1 MVIAFAGWNDAGG
14 ASTWAI
20 RSLIEKTIATEIL
33 TFDSEEFY
41 DFSRERPTVHLD
53 GESRSLSW
61 PKNTISLSNDG
72 SLLLMEGVEPQLNWK
87 SFTQN
92 ILAEAQNHNVSMII
106 TLGSL
111 LAEVPHSRPVLIHG
125 VSENTEI
132 NKSYGLQ
139 TSSYE
144 GPTGIIGVINQLS
157 TDAGIPNMSFWA
169 TVPNYVAGAESPKA
183 ALALIEKLKT
193 TLNLSL
199 NTTDLEIASS
209 AYERQI
215 NQIIEGDPD
224 TSKYVDELEDNYDA
238 GDYEIASPED
248 FVKDVNG
255 LQFPIQKEDVWSDT
269 DENFYDKIRGQR
281 VVKGYGT
288 QQSVNMALNS

>member
-1 MVIAFAGWNDAGG
+1 MSEFGMDIDDSSTKAPVMVIAFAGWNDAGG

-53 GESRSLSW
+53 GESRFLSW

-72 SLLLMEGVEPQLNWK
+72 SLLLMEGVEPQLNWQT
-87 SFTQN
+87 FTQN
-92 ILAEAQNHNVSMII
+92 ILAEAKKYNVSMII

-132 NKSYGLQ
+132 NRTYGLQ

-183 ALALIEKLKT
+183 ALALIERLKT

-215 NQIIEGDPD
+215 NQIIEGDED
-224 TSKYVDELEDNYDA
+224 TSKYVDELEDSYDA
-238 GDYEIASPED
+238 GDYEVASPED
-248 FVKDVNG
+248 FVKDV
-255 LQFPIQKEDVWSDT
+255 
-269 DENFYDKIRGQR
+269 ENFLRDQD
-281 VVKGYGT
+281 
-288 QQSVNMALNS
+288 

>member
-1 MVIAFAGWNDAGG
+1 MSEFGMDIDDSSTKAPVMVIAFAGWNDAGG

-33 TFDSEEFY
+33 TFNPEEFY

-53 GESRSLSW
+53 GESRFLSW

-72 SLLLMEGVEPQLNWK
+72 SLLLMEGVEPQLNWQT
-87 SFTQN
+87 FTQN
-92 ILAEAQNHNVSMII
+92 ILAEAQKYNVSMII

-132 NKSYGLQ
+132 NRTYGLQ

-183 ALALIEKLKT
+183 ALALIERLKT

-215 NQIIEGDPD
+215 NQIIEGDED

-238 GDYEIASPED
+238 GDYEVASPED
-248 FVKDVNG
+248 FVKDV
-255 LQFPIQKEDVWSDT
+255 
-269 DENFYDKIRGQR
+269 ENFLRDQD
-281 VVKGYGT
+281 
-288 QQSVNMALNS
+288 

>member
-1 MVIAFAGWNDAGG
+1 MSEFGMDIDDSSTKAPVMVIAFAGWNDAGG

-33 TFDSEEFY
+33 TFDSEDYY

-53 GESRSLSW
+53 GESRFLSW
-61 PKNTISLSNDG
+61 PKNTISLSDDG

-87 SFTQN
+87 TFTQN
-92 ILAEAQNHNVSMII
+92 ILAEAQNHKVSMII

-248 FVKDVNG
+248 FVKDV
-255 LQFPIQKEDVWSDT
+255 
-269 DENFYDKIRGQR
+269 ENFLRDQD
-281 VVKGYGT
+281 
-288 QQSVNMALNS
+288 

>member
-1 MVIAFAGWNDAGG
+1 MIKVLSMSEFGMNIDDSTTKAPIMVIAFAGWNDAGG

-20 RSLIEKTIATEIL
+20 RTLIEKTIATEIL

-53 GESRSLSW
+53 GESRFLSW

-72 SLLLMEGVEPQLNWK
+72 SLLLMEGVEPQLNWQT
-87 SFTQN
+87 FTQN
-92 ILAEAQNHNVSMII
+92 ILAEAKKYNVSMII

-132 NKSYGLQ
+132 NRTYGLQ

-183 ALALIEKLKT
+183 ALALIERLKT

-215 NQIIEGDPD
+215 NQIIEGDED

-238 GDYEIASPED
+238 GDYEVASPED
-248 FVKDVNG
+248 FVKDV
-255 LQFPIQKEDVWSDT
+255 
-269 DENFYDKIRGQR
+269 ENFLRNQD
-281 VVKGYGT
+281 
-288 QQSVNMALNS
+288 

>member
-1 MVIAFAGWNDAGG
+1 MSEFGMITDESSTKAPIMVIAFAGWNDAGG

-53 GESRSLSW
+53 GESRFLSW

-72 SLLLMEGVEPQLNWK
+72 SLLLMEGVEPQLNWQT
-87 SFTQN
+87 FTQN
-92 ILAEAQNHNVSMII
+92 ILAEAQKYNVSMII

-132 NKSYGLQ
+132 NRTYGLQ

-183 ALALIEKLKT
+183 ALALIERLKT

-215 NQIIEGDPD
+215 NQIIEGDED
-224 TSKYVDELEDNYDA
+224 TSKYVDELENNYDA
-238 GDYEIASPED
+238 GDYEVASPED
-248 FVKDVNG
+248 FVKDV
-255 LQFPIQKEDVWSDT
+255 
-269 DENFYDKIRGQR
+269 ENFLRDQD
-281 VVKGYGT
+281 
-288 QQSVNMALNS
+288 

>member
-1 MVIAFAGWNDAGG
+1 MIKVLSMSEFGMNIDDSSTKDPIMVIAFAGWNDAGG

-72 SLLLMEGVEPQLNWK
+72 SLILMEGVEPQLNWQT
-87 SFTQN
+87 FTQN
-92 ILAEAQNHNVSMII
+92 ILAEAQKYNVSMII

-132 NKSYGLQ
+132 NRTYGLQ

-238 GDYEIASPED
+238 GDYEVASPED
-248 FVKDVNG
+248 FVKDV
-255 LQFPIQKEDVWSDT
+255 
-269 DENFYDKIRGQR
+269 ENFLRDQD
-281 VVKGYGT
+281 
-288 QQSVNMALNS
+288 

>member
-1 MVIAFAGWNDAGG
+1 MSEFGMDIDDSSTKAPVMVIAFAGWNDAGG

-20 RSLIEKTIATEIL
+20 RSLIEKTVATEIL

-53 GESRSLSW
+53 GESRFLSW

-72 SLLLMEGVEPQLNWK
+72 SLLLMEGVEPQLNWQT
-87 SFTQN
+87 FTQN
-92 ILAEAQNHNVSMII
+92 ILAEAQKYNVSMII

-132 NKSYGLQ
+132 NRTYGLQ

-183 ALALIEKLKT
+183 ALALIERLKT

-215 NQIIEGDPD
+215 NQIIEGDED

-238 GDYEIASPED
+238 GDYEVASPED
-248 FVKDVNG
+248 FVKDV
-255 LQFPIQKEDVWSDT
+255 
-269 DENFYDKIRGQR
+269 ENFLRDQD
-281 VVKGYGT
+281 
-288 QQSVNMALNS
+288 

>member
-1 MVIAFAGWNDAGG
+1 MSEFGMNIDDSSTKAPIMVIAFAGWNDAGG

-53 GESRSLSW
+53 GESRFLSW

-72 SLLLMEGVEPQLNWK
+72 SLLLMEGVEPQLNWQT
-87 SFTQN
+87 FTQN
-92 ILAEAQNHNVSMII
+92 ILAEAKKYNVSMII

-132 NKSYGLQ
+132 NRTYGLQ

-183 ALALIEKLKT
+183 ALALIERLKT

-215 NQIIEGDPD
+215 NQIIEGDED
-224 TSKYVDELEDNYDA
+224 TSKYVDELENNYDA
-238 GDYEIASPED
+238 GDYEVASPED
-248 FVKDVNG
+248 FVKDV
-255 LQFPIQKEDVWSDT
+255 
-269 DENFYDKIRGQR
+269 ENFLRDQD
-281 VVKGYGT
+281 
-288 QQSVNMALNS
+288 

>member
-1 MVIAFAGWNDAGG
+1 MIKVLSMSEFGMDIDDSSTKAPIMVLAFAGWNDAGG

-41 DFSRERPTVHLD
+41 DFSRERPTVQLD
-53 GESRSLSW
+53 GESRFLSW

-72 SLLLMEGVEPQLNWK
+72 SLLFMEGVEPQLNWQT
-87 SFTQN
+87 FTQN
-92 ILAEAQNHNVSMII
+92 ILAEAQKYNVSMII
-106 TLGSL
+106 TLGAL

-132 NKSYGLQ
+132 NRTYGLQ

-144 GPTGIIGVINQLS
+144 GPTGIVGVINQLS

-183 ALALIEKLKT
+183 ALALIERLKT

-215 NQIIEGDPD
+215 NQIIEGDED
-224 TSKYVDELEDNYDA
+224 TSKYVDELEDSYDA
-238 GDYEIASPED
+238 GDYEVASPED
-248 FVKDVNG
+248 FVKDV
-255 LQFPIQKEDVWSDT
+255 
-269 DENFYDKIRGQR
+269 ENFLRNQD
-281 VVKGYGT
+281 
-288 QQSVNMALNS
+288 

>member
-1 MVIAFAGWNDAGG
+1 MIKVLSMSEFGMDIDDSSTKAPVMVIAFAGWNDAGG

-20 RSLIEKTIATEIL
+20 RSLIEKTIATEVL

-53 GESRSLSW
+53 GESRFLSW

-72 SLLLMEGVEPQLNWK
+72 SLLLMEGVEPQLNWQT
-87 SFTQN
+87 FTQN
-92 ILAEAQNHNVSMII
+92 VLAEAQKYNVSMII

-132 NKSYGLQ
+132 NRTYGLQ

-183 ALALIEKLKT
+183 ALALIERLKT

-215 NQIIEGDPD
+215 NQIIEGDED

-238 GDYEIASPED
+238 GDYEVASPED
-248 FVKDVNG
+248 FVKDV
-255 LQFPIQKEDVWSDT
+255 
-269 DENFYDKIRGQR
+269 ENFLRDQD
-281 VVKGYGT
+281 
-288 QQSVNMALNS
+288 

>member
-1 MVIAFAGWNDAGG
+1 MSEFGMNIDDSSTKDPIMVIAFAGWNDAGG

-72 SLLLMEGVEPQLNWK
+72 SLLLMEGVEPQLNWQT
-87 SFTQN
+87 FTQN
-92 ILAEAQNHNVSMII
+92 ILAEAQKYNVSMII

-132 NKSYGLQ
+132 NRTYGLQ

-238 GDYEIASPED
+238 GDYEVASPED
-248 FVKDVNG
+248 FVKDV
-255 LQFPIQKEDVWSDT
+255 
-269 DENFYDKIRGQR
+269 ENFLRDQD
-281 VVKGYGT
+281 
-288 QQSVNMALNS
+288 

>member
-1 MVIAFAGWNDAGG
+1 MSEFGMITDESSTKAPIMVLAFAGWNDAGG
-14 ASTWAI
+14 ASTCAI
-20 RSLIEKTIATEIL
+20 RSLIEKTIATEII
-33 TFDSEEFY
+33 TFDSEGYY

-53 GESRSLSW
+53 GESRFLSW
-61 PKNTISLSNDG
+61 PKNTISLSDDG

-87 SFTQN
+87 TFTQN

-111 LAEVPHSRPVLIHG
+111 LAEVPHSRPVLIYG

-248 FVKDVNG
+248 FVKDV
-255 LQFPIQKEDVWSDT
+255 
-269 DENFYDKIRGQR
+269 ENFLRDQD
-281 VVKGYGT
+281 
-288 QQSVNMALNS
+288 

>member
-1 MVIAFAGWNDAGG
+1 MSEFGMNIDDSSTKAPIMVIAFAGWNDAGG

-41 DFSRERPTVHLD
+41 DFSRERPTVQLD
-53 GESRSLSW
+53 GESRFLSW

-72 SLLLMEGVEPQLNWK
+72 SLLLMEGVEPQLNWQT
-87 SFTQN
+87 FTQN
-92 ILAEAQNHNVSMII
+92 ILAEAQKYNVSMII

-132 NKSYGLQ
+132 NRTYGLQ

-183 ALALIEKLKT
+183 ALALIERLKT

-215 NQIIEGDPD
+215 NQIIEGDED
-224 TSKYVDELEDNYDA
+224 TSKYVDELEDSYDA
-238 GDYEIASPED
+238 GDYEVASPED
-248 FVKDVNG
+248 FVKDV
-255 LQFPIQKEDVWSDT
+255 
-269 DENFYDKIRGQR
+269 ENFLRDQD
-281 VVKGYGT
+281 
-288 QQSVNMALNS
+288 

>member
-1 MVIAFAGWNDAGG
+1 MIKVLSMSEFGMDIDDSSTKAPVMVIAFAGWNDAGG

-20 RSLIEKTIATEIL
+20 RSLIEKTIATEVL

-53 GESRSLSW
+53 GESRFLSW

-72 SLLLMEGVEPQLNWK
+72 SLLLMEGVEPQLNWQT
-87 SFTQN
+87 FTQN
-92 ILAEAQNHNVSMII
+92 ILAEAQKYNVSMII

-132 NKSYGLQ
+132 NRTYGLQ

-183 ALALIEKLKT
+183 ALALIERLKT

-215 NQIIEGDPD
+215 NQIIEGDED

-238 GDYEIASPED
+238 GDYEVASPED
-248 FVKDVNG
+248 FVKDV
-255 LQFPIQKEDVWSDT
+255 
-269 DENFYDKIRGQR
+269 ENFLRDQD
-281 VVKGYGT
+281 
-288 QQSVNMALNS
+288 

>member
-1 MVIAFAGWNDAGG
+1 MNIDDSATKAPIMVIAFAGWNDAGG

-53 GESRSLSW
+53 GESRFLSW

-72 SLLLMEGVEPQLNWK
+72 SLLLMEGVEPQLNWQT
-87 SFTQN
+87 FTQN
-92 ILAEAQNHNVSMII
+92 ILAEAQKYNVSMII

-132 NKSYGLQ
+132 NRTYGLQ

-183 ALALIEKLKT
+183 ALALIERLKT

-215 NQIIEGDPD
+215 NQIIEGDED

-238 GDYEIASPED
+238 GDYEVASPED
-248 FVKDVNG
+248 FVKDV
-255 LQFPIQKEDVWSDT
+255 
-269 DENFYDKIRGQR
+269 ENFLRDQD
-281 VVKGYGT
+281 
-288 QQSVNMALNS
+288 

>member
-1 MVIAFAGWNDAGG
+1 MIKVLSMSEFGMNIDDSSTKAPIMVLAFAGWNDAGG

-41 DFSRERPTVHLD
+41 DFSRERPTVQLD
-53 GESRSLSW
+53 GESRFLSW

-72 SLLLMEGVEPQLNWK
+72 SLLFMEGVEPQLNWQT
-87 SFTQN
+87 FTQN
-92 ILAEAQNHNVSMII
+92 ILAEAKKYNVSMII

-183 ALALIEKLKT
+183 ALALIERLKT

-215 NQIIEGDPD
+215 NQIIEGDED
-224 TSKYVDELEDNYDA
+224 TSKYVDELEDSYDA
-238 GDYEIASPED
+238 GDYEVASPED
-248 FVKDVNG
+248 FVKDV
-255 LQFPIQKEDVWSDT
+255 
-269 DENFYDKIRGQR
+269 ENFLRNQD
-281 VVKGYGT
+281 
-288 QQSVNMALNS
+288 

>member
-1 MVIAFAGWNDAGG
+1 MIKVLSMSEFGMDIDDSSTKAPVMVIAFAGWNDAGG

-53 GESRSLSW
+53 GESRFLSW

-72 SLLLMEGVEPQLNWK
+72 SLLLMEGVEPQLNWQT
-87 SFTQN
+87 FTQN
-92 ILAEAQNHNVSMII
+92 ILAEAQKYNVSMII

-111 LAEVPHSRPVLIHG
+111 LAEVPHSRPVLVHG

-132 NKSYGLQ
+132 NRTYGLQ

-183 ALALIEKLKT
+183 ALALIERLKT

-215 NQIIEGDPD
+215 NQIIEGDED

-238 GDYEIASPED
+238 GDYEVASPED
-248 FVKDVNG
+248 FVKDV
-255 LQFPIQKEDVWSDT
+255 
-269 DENFYDKIRGQR
+269 ENFLRDQD
-281 VVKGYGT
+281 
-288 QQSVNMALNS
+288 

>member
-1 MVIAFAGWNDAGG
+1 MITEESSPKAPIMVIAFAGWNDAGG

-20 RSLIEKTIATEIL
+20 RSLLEKTIATEIL
-33 TFDSEEFY
+33 TFDSEGYY

-53 GESRSLSW
+53 GESRFLSW
-61 PKNTISLSNDG
+61 PKNTISLSDDG

-87 SFTQN
+87 TFTQS

-183 ALALIEKLKT
+183 ALALIEKLKI

-238 GDYEIASPED
+238 GDYEVASPED
-248 FVKDVNG
+248 FVKDV
-255 LQFPIQKEDVWSDT
+255 
-269 DENFYDKIRGQR
+269 ENFLRDQD
-281 VVKGYGT
+281 
-288 QQSVNMALNS
+288 

>member
-1 MVIAFAGWNDAGG
+1 MSEFGMDIDDSSTKAPVMVIAFAGWNDAGG

-53 GESRSLSW
+53 GESRFLSW

-87 SFTQN
+87 TFTQN
-92 ILAEAQNHNVSMII
+92 VLAEAQKYNVSMII

-132 NKSYGLQ
+132 NRTYGLQ

-183 ALALIEKLKT
+183 ALALIERLKT

-215 NQIIEGDPD
+215 NQIIEGDED

-238 GDYEIASPED
+238 GDYEVASPED
-248 FVKDVNG
+248 FVKDV
-255 LQFPIQKEDVWSDT
+255 
-269 DENFYDKIRGQR
+269 ENFLRDQD
-281 VVKGYGT
+281 
-288 QQSVNMALNS
+288 

>member
-1 MVIAFAGWNDAGG
+1 MSEFGMNIDDSSTKDPIMVIAFAGWNDAGG

-20 RSLIEKTIATEIL
+20 RSLIEKTIATEVL

-53 GESRSLSW
+53 GESRFLSW

-72 SLLLMEGVEPQLNWK
+72 SLLLMEGVEPQLNWQT
-87 SFTQN
+87 FTQN
-92 ILAEAQNHNVSMII
+92 ILAEAQKYNVSMII

-132 NKSYGLQ
+132 NRTYGLQ

-183 ALALIEKLKT
+183 ALALIERLKT

-215 NQIIEGDPD
+215 NQIIEGDED

-238 GDYEIASPED
+238 GDYEVASPED
-248 FVKDVNG
+248 FVKDV
-255 LQFPIQKEDVWSDT
+255 
-269 DENFYDKIRGQR
+269 ENFLRDQD
-281 VVKGYGT
+281 
-288 QQSVNMALNS
+288 

>member
-1 MVIAFAGWNDAGG
+1 MSEFGMDIDDSSTKAPVMVIAFAGWNDAGG

-53 GESRSLSW
+53 GESRFLSW

-72 SLLLMEGVEPQLNWK
+72 SLLLMEGVEPQLNWQT
-87 SFTQN
+87 FTQN
-92 ILAEAQNHNVSMII
+92 ILAEAQKYNVSMII

-132 NKSYGLQ
+132 NRTYGLQ

-183 ALALIEKLKT
+183 ALALIERLKT

-215 NQIIEGDPD
+215 NQIIEGDED

-238 GDYEIASPED
+238 GNYEVATPED
-248 FVKDVNG
+248 FVKDV
-255 LQFPIQKEDVWSDT
+255 
-269 DENFYDKIRGQR
+269 ENFLRDQD
-281 VVKGYGT
+281 
-288 QQSVNMALNS
+288 

>member
-1 MVIAFAGWNDAGG
+1 MITDESSTKAPIMVIAFAGWNDAGG

-20 RSLIEKTIATEIL
+20 RSLIEKTVATEIL
-33 TFDSEEFY
+33 TFDSEDYY

-53 GESRSLSW
+53 GESRFLSW
-61 PKNTISLSNDG
+61 PKNTISLSDDG

-87 SFTQN
+87 TFTQN
-92 ILAEAQNHNVSMII
+92 ILAEAQRHNVSMIV

-139 TSSYE
+139 PSSYE

-183 ALALIEKLKT
+183 ALALIERLKT

-215 NQIIEGDPD
+215 NQIIEGDED

-238 GDYEIASPED
+238 GDYEVASPED
-248 FVKDVNG
+248 FVKDV
-255 LQFPIQKEDVWSDT
+255 
-269 DENFYDKIRGQR
+269 ENFLRDQD
-281 VVKGYGT
+281 
-288 QQSVNMALNS
+288 

>member
-1 MVIAFAGWNDAGG
+1 MSEFGMDIDDSSTKAPIMVLAFAGWNDAGG

-41 DFSRERPTVHLD
+41 DFSRERPTVQLD
-53 GESRSLSW
+53 GESRFLSW

-72 SLLLMEGVEPQLNWK
+72 SLLFMEGVEPQLNWQT
-87 SFTQN
+87 FTQN
-92 ILAEAQNHNVSMII
+92 ILAEAKKYNVSMII

-132 NKSYGLQ
+132 NRTYGLQ

-157 TDAGIPNMSFWA
+157 TEAGIPNMSFWA

-183 ALALIEKLKT
+183 ALALIERLKT

-215 NQIIEGDPD
+215 NQIIEGDED
-224 TSKYVDELEDNYDA
+224 TSKYVDELEDSYDA
-238 GDYEIASPED
+238 GDYEVASPED
-248 FVKDVNG
+248 FVKDV
-255 LQFPIQKEDVWSDT
+255 
-269 DENFYDKIRGQR
+269 ENFLRNQD
-281 VVKGYGT
+281 
-288 QQSVNMALNS
+288 

>member
-1 MVIAFAGWNDAGG
+1 MIKVLSMSEFGMDIDDSSTKAPIMVLAFAGWNDAGG

-53 GESRSLSW
+53 GESRFLSW

-72 SLLLMEGVEPQLNWK
+72 SLLLMEGVEPQLNWQT
-87 SFTQN
+87 FTQN
-92 ILAEAQNHNVSMII
+92 ILAEAQKYNVSMII

-111 LAEVPHSRPVLIHG
+111 LAEVPHSRPVLVHG

-132 NKSYGLQ
+132 NRTYGLQ

-183 ALALIEKLKT
+183 ALALIERLKT

-215 NQIIEGDPD
+215 NQIIEGDED
-224 TSKYVDELEDNYDA
+224 TSKYVDELEDSYDA
-238 GDYEIASPED
+238 GDYEVASPED
-248 FVKDVNG
+248 FVKDV
-255 LQFPIQKEDVWSDT
+255 
-269 DENFYDKIRGQR
+269 ENFLRNQD
-281 VVKGYGT
+281 
-288 QQSVNMALNS
+288 

>member
-1 MVIAFAGWNDAGG
+1 MDIDDSSAKAPIMVLAFAGWNDAGG

-41 DFSRERPTVHLD
+41 DFSRERPTVQLD
-53 GESRSLSW
+53 GESRFLSW

-72 SLLLMEGVEPQLNWK
+72 SLLFMEGVEPQLNWQT
-87 SFTQN
+87 FTQN
-92 ILAEAQNHNVSMII
+92 ILAEAKKYNVSMIV

-132 NKSYGLQ
+132 NRTYGLQ

-183 ALALIEKLKT
+183 ALALIERLKT

-215 NQIIEGDPD
+215 NQIIEGDED
-224 TSKYVDELEDNYDA
+224 TSKYVDELEDSYDA
-238 GDYEIASPED
+238 GDYEVASPED
-248 FVKDVNG
+248 FVKDV
-255 LQFPIQKEDVWSDT
+255 
-269 DENFYDKIRGQR
+269 ENFLRNQD
-281 VVKGYGT
+281 
-288 QQSVNMALNS
+288 

>member
-1 MVIAFAGWNDAGG
+1 MSEFGMDIDDSSTKAPIMVLAFAGWNDAGG

-41 DFSRERPTVHLD
+41 DFSRERPTVQLD
-53 GESRSLSW
+53 GESRFLSW

-72 SLLLMEGVEPQLNWK
+72 SFLFMEGVEPQLNWQT
-87 SFTQN
+87 FTQN
-92 ILAEAQNHNVSMII
+92 ILAEAKKYNVSMII

-125 VSENTEI
+125 VSENTAI
-132 NKSYGLQ
+132 NITYGLQ

-183 ALALIEKLKT
+183 ALALIERLKT

-215 NQIIEGDPD
+215 NQIIEGDED
-224 TSKYVDELEDNYDA
+224 TSKYVDELEDSYDA
-238 GDYEIASPED
+238 GDYEVASPED
-248 FVKDVNG
+248 FVKDV
-255 LQFPIQKEDVWSDT
+255 
-269 DENFYDKIRGQR
+269 ENFLRNQD
-281 VVKGYGT
+281 
-288 QQSVNMALNS
+288 

>member
-1 MVIAFAGWNDAGG
+1 MIKVLSMSEFGMNIDDSSTKAPIMVIAFAGWNDAGG

-41 DFSRERPTVHLD
+41 DFSRERPTVHLN
-53 GESRSLSW
+53 GESRFLSW

-72 SLLLMEGVEPQLNWK
+72 SLLLMEGVEPQLNWQT
-87 SFTQN
+87 FTQN
-92 ILAEAQNHNVSMII
+92 ILAEAKKYNVSMII

-132 NKSYGLQ
+132 NRTYGLQ

-183 ALALIEKLKT
+183 ALALIERLKI

-215 NQIIEGDPD
+215 NQIIEGDED

-238 GDYEIASPED
+238 GDYEVASPED
-248 FVKDVNG
+248 FVKDV
-255 LQFPIQKEDVWSDT
+255 
-269 DENFYDKIRGQR
+269 ENFLRDQD
-281 VVKGYGT
+281 
-288 QQSVNMALNS
+288 

>member
-1 MVIAFAGWNDAGG
+1 MSEIGMNIDDSSSKDPIMVIAFAGWNDAGG

-53 GESRSLSW
+53 GESRFLSW

-72 SLLLMEGVEPQLNWK
+72 SLLLMEGVEPQLNWQT
-87 SFTQN
+87 FTQN
-92 ILAEAQNHNVSMII
+92 ILAEAQKYNVSMII

-132 NKSYGLQ
+132 NRTYGLQ

-183 ALALIEKLKT
+183 ALALIERLKT

-215 NQIIEGDPD
+215 NQIIEGDED

-238 GDYEIASPED
+238 GDYEVASPED
-248 FVKDVNG
+248 FVKDV
-255 LQFPIQKEDVWSDT
+255 
-269 DENFYDKIRGQR
+269 ENFLRDQD
-281 VVKGYGT
+281 
-288 QQSVNMALNS
+288 

>member
-53 GESRSLSW
+53 GESRFLRW

-72 SLLLMEGVEPQLNWK
+72 SLLLMEGVEPQLNWQT
-87 SFTQN
+87 FTQN
-92 ILAEAQNHNVSMII
+92 ILAEAQKYNVSMII

-132 NKSYGLQ
+132 NRTCLLY
-139 TSSYE
+139 TS
-144 GPTGIIGVINQLS
+144 P
-157 TDAGIPNMSFWA
+157 
-169 TVPNYVAGAESPKA
+169 SPRD
-183 ALALIEKLKT
+183 
-193 TLNLSL
+193 S
-199 NTTDLEIASS
+199 
-209 AYERQI
+209 
-215 NQIIEGDPD
+215 
-224 TSKYVDELEDNYDA
+224 
-238 GDYEIASPED
+238 
-248 FVKDVNG
+248 
-255 LQFPIQKEDVWSDT
+255 
-269 DENFYDKIRGQR
+269 
-281 VVKGYGT
+281 
-288 QQSVNMALNS
+288 

>member
-1 MVIAFAGWNDAGG
+1 MSEFGMDIDDSSTKAPIMVLAFAGWNDAGG

-41 DFSRERPTVHLD
+41 DFSRERPTVQLD
-53 GESRSLSW
+53 GESRFLSW

-72 SLLLMEGVEPQLNWK
+72 SLLFMEGVEPQLNWQT
-87 SFTQN
+87 FTQN
-92 ILAEAQNHNVSMII
+92 ILAEAQKYNVSMII

-132 NKSYGLQ
+132 NRTYGLQ

-183 ALALIEKLKT
+183 ALALIERLKT

-215 NQIIEGDPD
+215 NQIIEGDED
-224 TSKYVDELEDNYDA
+224 TSKYVDELEDSYDA
-238 GDYEIASPED
+238 GDYEVASPED
-248 FVKDVNG
+248 FVKDV
-255 LQFPIQKEDVWSDT
+255 
-269 DENFYDKIRGQR
+269 ENFLRNQD
-281 VVKGYGT
+281 
-288 QQSVNMALNS
+288 

>member
-1 MVIAFAGWNDAGG
+1 MIKVLSMSEFGMNIDDSTTKAPIMVLAFAGWNDAGG

-41 DFSRERPTVHLD
+41 DFSRERPTVHLN
-53 GESRSLSW
+53 GESRFLSW

-72 SLLLMEGVEPQLNWK
+72 SLLLMEGVEPQLNWQT
-87 SFTQN
+87 FTQN
-92 ILAEAQNHNVSMII
+92 ILAEAKKYNVSMII

-132 NKSYGLQ
+132 NRTYGLQ

-238 GDYEIASPED
+238 GDYEVASPED
-248 FVKDVNG
+248 FVKDV
-255 LQFPIQKEDVWSDT
+255 
-269 DENFYDKIRGQR
+269 ENFLRDQD
-281 VVKGYGT
+281 
-288 QQSVNMALNS
+288 

>member
-1 MVIAFAGWNDAGG
+1 MSEFGKIADESSTKAPIMVLAFAGWNDAGG

-20 RSLIEKTIATEIL
+20 RSLIEKTIATEVL
-33 TFDSEEFY
+33 TFDSEDYY

-53 GESRSLSW
+53 GESRFLSW
-61 PKNTISLSNDG
+61 PKNTISLSDDG
-72 SLLLMEGVEPQLNWK
+72 SLLLMEGIEPQLNWRT
-87 SFTQN
+87 FTQN
-92 ILAEAQNHNVSMII
+92 ILAEAQKHNVSMII

-132 NKSYGLQ
+132 NKSFGLQ

-183 ALALIEKLKT
+183 ALALIERLKA

-215 NQIIEGDPD
+215 NQIIEGDED

-238 GDYEIASPED
+238 GDYEVASPED
-248 FVKDVNG
+248 FVKDV
-255 LQFPIQKEDVWSDT
+255 
-269 DENFYDKIRGQR
+269 ENFLRDQD
-281 VVKGYGT
+281 
-288 QQSVNMALNS
+288 

>member
-1 MVIAFAGWNDAGG
+1 MIKVLSMSEFGMDIDDSSTKAPVMVIAFAGWNDAGG

-53 GESRSLSW
+53 GESRFLSW

-72 SLLLMEGVEPQLNWK
+72 SLLLMEGVEPQLNWQT
-87 SFTQN
+87 FTEN
-92 ILAEAQNHNVSMII
+92 ILAEAQKYNVSMII

-111 LAEVPHSRPVLIHG
+111 LAEVPHSRPVLVHG

-132 NKSYGLQ
+132 NRTYGLQ

-183 ALALIEKLKT
+183 ALALIERLKT

-215 NQIIEGDPD
+215 NQIIEGDED

-238 GDYEIASPED
+238 GDYEVASPEE
-248 FVKDVNG
+248 FVKDV
-255 LQFPIQKEDVWSDT
+255 
-269 DENFYDKIRGQR
+269 ENFLRDQD
-281 VVKGYGT
+281 
-288 QQSVNMALNS
+288 

>member
-1 MVIAFAGWNDAGG
+1 MSEFGMITDESSTKAPIMVIAFAGWNDAGG

-33 TFDSEEFY
+33 TFDSEDYY

-53 GESRSLSW
+53 GESRFLSW
-61 PKNTISLSNDG
+61 PKNTISLSDDG

-87 SFTQN
+87 TFTQN
-92 ILAEAQNHNVSMII
+92 ILTEAQKHNVSMII

-125 VSENTEI
+125 VSENAETNE
-132 NKSYGLQ
+132 SFGLQ

-183 ALALIEKLKT
+183 ALALIERLKT

-215 NQIIEGDPD
+215 NQIIEGDED

-238 GDYEIASPED
+238 GDYEVASPED
-248 FVKDVNG
+248 FVKDV
-255 LQFPIQKEDVWSDT
+255 
-269 DENFYDKIRGQR
+269 ENFLRDQD
-281 VVKGYGT
+281 
-288 QQSVNMALNS
+288 

>member
-1 MVIAFAGWNDAGG
+1 MSEIGMNIDDSSSKDPIMVIAFAGWNDAGG

-53 GESRSLSW
+53 GESRFLSW

-87 SFTQN
+87 TFTQN

-132 NKSYGLQ
+132 NRTYGLQ

-238 GDYEIASPED
+238 GDYEVASPED
-248 FVKDVNG
+248 FVKDV
-255 LQFPIQKEDVWSDT
+255 
-269 DENFYDKIRGQR
+269 ENFLRDQD
-281 VVKGYGT
+281 
-288 QQSVNMALNS
+288 

>member
-1 MVIAFAGWNDAGG
+1 MSEFGKIADGSSTKAPIMVLAFAGWNDAGG

-33 TFDSEEFY
+33 TFDSEDYY

-53 GESRSLSW
+53 GESRFLSW
-61 PKNTISLSNDG
+61 PKNTISLSDDG
-72 SLLLMEGVEPQLNWK
+72 SLLLMEGVEPQLNWRT
-87 SFTQN
+87 FTQN
-92 ILAEAQNHNVSMII
+92 ILAEAQKHNVSMII

-132 NKSYGLQ
+132 NKSFGLQ

-183 ALALIEKLKT
+183 ALALIERLKA

-215 NQIIEGDPD
+215 NQIIEGDED

-238 GDYEIASPED
+238 GDYEVASPED
-248 FVKDVNG
+248 FVKDV
-255 LQFPIQKEDVWSDT
+255 
-269 DENFYDKIRGQR
+269 ENFLRDQD
-281 VVKGYGT
+281 
-288 QQSVNMALNS
+288 

>member
-1 MVIAFAGWNDAGG
+1 MIKVLSMSEFGMDIDDSSTKAPVMVIAFAGWNDAGG

-53 GESRSLSW
+53 GESRFLSW

-72 SLLLMEGVEPQLNWK
+72 SLLLMEGVEPQLNWQT
-87 SFTQN
+87 FTEN
-92 ILAEAQNHNVSMII
+92 ILAEAQKYNVSMII

-132 NKSYGLQ
+132 NRTYGLQ

-183 ALALIEKLKT
+183 ALALIERLKT

-215 NQIIEGDPD
+215 NQIIEGDED

-238 GDYEIASPED
+238 GDYEVASPED
-248 FVKDVNG
+248 FVKDV
-255 LQFPIQKEDVWSDT
+255 
-269 DENFYDKIRGQR
+269 ENFLRDQD
-281 VVKGYGT
+281 
-288 QQSVNMALNS
+288 

>member
-1 MVIAFAGWNDAGG
+1 MIKVLSMSEFGMNIDDSSTKAPIMVIAFAGWNDAGG

-53 GESRSLSW
+53 GGSRFLSW

-72 SLLLMEGVEPQLNWK
+72 SLLLMEGVEPQLNWQT
-87 SFTQN
+87 FTQN
-92 ILAEAQNHNVSMII
+92 ILAEAQKYNVSMII

-132 NKSYGLQ
+132 NRTYGLQ

-183 ALALIEKLKT
+183 ALALIERLKT
-193 TLNLSL
+193 TFNLSL

-215 NQIIEGDPD
+215 NQIIEGDED

-238 GDYEIASPED
+238 GDYEVASPED
-248 FVKDVNG
+248 FVKDV
-255 LQFPIQKEDVWSDT
+255 
-269 DENFYDKIRGQR
+269 ENFLRDQD
-281 VVKGYGT
+281 
-288 QQSVNMALNS
+288 

>member
-1 MVIAFAGWNDAGG
+1 MIKVLSMSEFGMDIDDSSTKAPVMVIAFAGWNDAGG

-53 GESRSLSW
+53 GESRFLSW

-72 SLLLMEGVEPQLNWK
+72 SLLLMEGVEPQLNWQT
-87 SFTQN
+87 FTQN
-92 ILAEAQNHNVSMII
+92 ILTEAQKYNVSMII

-132 NKSYGLQ
+132 NRTYGLQ

-183 ALALIEKLKT
+183 ALALIERLKT

-215 NQIIEGDPD
+215 NQIIEGDED

-238 GDYEIASPED
+238 GDYEVASPED
-248 FVKDVNG
+248 FVKDV
-255 LQFPIQKEDVWSDT
+255 
-269 DENFYDKIRGQR
+269 ENFLRDQD
-281 VVKGYGT
+281 
-288 QQSVNMALNS
+288 